1 MRSRVRAARERAVRG
16 EATFLPDGGNLI
28 RRAIVERTM
37 WTFRVI
43 VFAPAF
49 QLLPDIGEREEN
61 RHVQAFIAEPPIE

>member
-1 MRSRVRAARERAVRG
+1 MARGLGGCAAG
-16 EATFLPDGGNLI
+16 SGP
-28 RRAIVERTM
+28 RAIVERTM